1 MKNYGAPG
9 DSVRVTAPYAVTP
22 GTGMMIGSLFCVAT
36 KTAASGE
43 LTDAVTEGQFDLPAV
58 SAETAAEGAVAYWD
72 AANSRVSFVTGTPI
86 GTAPGGKASGA
97 TGVRVRLQ
105 SVAGAVSVHG
115 IQAANRAILFGD
127 SITQYNTATV
137 SNAMANQ
144 SRGYM
149 TWANA
154 LLGRR
159 RLDVVA
165 NLGVGGDTTAM
176 MLARVSAAAAVQASW
191 AVVLGGIND
200 LAGNLLAPGV
210 VTTNLQAIYEALRT
224 SGKRVVAIT
233 VLPVTAAHPLYS
245 RGLAAR
251 VQQVNRWIKSY
262 CATTPGMV
270 LVDGCAAVTDPA
282 SSDSAPV
289 SGYYADTTH
298 IGTLGAYYVGKALAD
313 GIRDLIAPVDEGPSG
328 VGDSYLAAQRTL
340 TSLTGD
346 GVTATATLAAHNLLP
361 GDKITIEGATP
372 AGYNGSWV
380 VETVQTT
387 GTLSF
392 ACSTASGAASGTIK
406 VSNSDQL
413 LDNPLF
419 GTPSGGLASSW
430 TKTENNTA
438 STTTTSA
445 RTDGAGNWQQ
455 LAITASAAGD
465 VYLQGGDHITRVFA
479 GDTVVMEVEVEV
491 DAGHTAL
498 EGVQA
503 AINMIVGGVTI
514 TPTAFNRLA
523 GSAMPSVA
531 WSGLLRTEPFT
542 IPAGAV
548 TRCRPQLR
556 AFFGAAGAA
565 TVRIG
570 RASLRKVR

>member
-1 MKNYGAPG
+1 MPKTIKYIGTQRGWPELAATGKQSSWNPG
-9 DSVRVTAPYAVTP
+9 QMEQRSDSEAA
-22 GTGMMIGSLFCVAT
+22 LLLAT
-36 KTAASGE
+36 
-43 LTDAVTEGQFDLPAV
+43 GQFMDQDATNLDEAERIAL
-58 SAETAAEGAVAYWD
+58 SA
-72 AANSRVSFVTGTPI
+72 
-86 GTAPGGKASGA
+86 
-97 TGVRVRLQ
+97 L
-105 SVAGAVSVHG
+105 VSVHG
-115 IQAANRAILFGD
+115 IQAANRAVLLGD
-127 SITQYNTATV
+127 SITQYNNAVV
-137 SNAMANQ
+137 SNAIANQ

-149 TWANA
+149 VWANA

-165 NLGVGGDTTAM
+165 NLGVGGDTTEM

-200 LAGNLLAPGV
+200 LAGNLYAPAV
-210 VTTNLQAIYEALRT
+210 VTANLQAIYEALRA

-233 VLPVTAAHPLYS
+233 ILPPTAAHPLYS
-245 RGLAAR
+245 RGLMGR
-251 VQQVNRWIKSY
+251 IQQVNRWIKAF
-262 CATTPGMV
+262 CAATPGMIV
-270 LVDGCAAVTDPA
+270 VDGCAAVTDPA

-298 IGTLGAYYVGKALAD
+298 IGTLGAYYVGKAIAD
-313 GIRDLIAPVDEGPSG
+313 GVRSLIAPLDEGPTG

-346 GVTATATLAAHNLLP
+346 GTTATATLAAHNLLP
-361 GDKITIEGATP
+361 GDKITVEGATP

-380 VETVQTT
+380 VDSVPTT
-387 GTLSF
+387 GTLTF
-392 ACSTASGAASGTIK
+392 ACTASGAATGTIK
-406 VSNSDQL
+406 VSNNDQI
-413 LDNPLF
+413 LDDPLF
-419 GTPSGGLASSW
+419 GSSQTAGLASAW
-430 TKTENNTA
+430 TKYENNT
-438 STTTTSA
+438 STTTTNSV
-445 RTDGAGNWQQ
+445 RSDGLGRWQQ
-455 LAITASAAGD
+455 LAITAGGAGD
-465 VYLQGGDHITRVFA
+465 VYLQGGDYITRVFA

-491 DAGHTAL
+491 DAGHTSL

-503 AINMIVGGVTI
+503 AINMIVGGTTI

-523 GSAMPSVA
+523 GSSMPSAA

-556 AFFGAAGAA
+556 AFFGAAGSA
-565 TVRIG
+565 TVRFG